1 LEVGEGVGDD
11 GPDADEVLVGA
22 ELLGVD
28 VADQII
34 VGWGG
39 ALGVALDAGGPADQG
54 AGFDIAQQ
62 GPTGG
67 RPQEPGW
74 GAGSTAIGV
83 TLLLI
88 VLSFVRVSKSHK
100 LDMGRRYG
108 RLLGFAAVVGLCFTV
123 AVAYGVQ
130 TLQSGR
136 RAVGTNGRSVE
147 SFCDNLGVGAGTKA
161 VDEAA
166 APVEGAL
173 PPSSTGQAG

>member
-39 ALGVALDAGGPADQG
+39 ALGVAGLGVALDAGGPADQG

-62 GPTGG
+62 GPTDG

-74 GAGSTAIGV
+74 GAGWTAIGV

-88 VLSFVRVSKSHK
+88 VLSYVRISKSHK
-100 LDMGRRYG
+100 LDKGDG
-108 RLLGFAAVVGLCFTV
+108 TGGS
-123 AVAYGVQ
+123 
-130 TLQSGR
+130 SGSR
-136 RAVGTNGRSVE
+136 
-147 SFCDNLGVGAGTKA
+147 
-161 VDEAA
+161 
-166 APVEGAL
+166 P
-173 PPSSTGQAG
+173 